1 MKNLLLLFAL
11 FSSTTFG
18 QVQIRNNNPSIP
30 AAQVNSD
37 WSSGSGASQILNK
50 PTIPTQYGLPITY
63 FTPTTGTT
71 ISSVAGTNIVEPSGT
86 LLALT
91 VNLPSSPANGDIVNI
106 TFTTIITGL
115 TIANGTIINNL
126 TTAVAGQSQAF
137 IFRSANSKWYRF

>member
-1 MKNLLLLFAL
+1 MKIILIILAL
-11 FSSTTFG
+11 FSHTAFG
-18 QVQIRNNNPSIP
+18 QVQIRNNNPSMP
-30 AAQVNSD
+30 SAQVNAD

-71 ISSVAGTNIVEPSGT
+71 ITSITGTNIVEPSGT

-91 VNLPSSPANGDIVNI
+91 VNLPSSPIDGDIVNI
-106 TFTTIITGL
+106 TFTTVITGL
-115 TIANGTIINNL
+115 TISNGTIVNNL
-126 TTAVAGQSQAF
+126 TTAAAGQSQAF